1 MAEELQIGVSQESG
15 EKAVTLLRLKG
26 SLDANTQSTLEAK
39 ARDVIEAGT
48 KYMLLEMSG
57 VDYLG
62 SAGMRAI
69 HAITNMLSADEA
81 DTGMHSKHLKILSP
95 SPAAAKIF
103 KTLGFDS
110 FIDIHEDID
119 EAIAAF

>member
-1 MAEELQIGVSQESG
+1 MSEDLHIGVSQEDG
-15 EKAVTLLRLKG
+15 AKAVTVLRLKG

-39 ARDVIEAGT
+39 AREVIDAGAQ
-48 KYMLLEMSG
+48 YLLLDMSG

-69 HAITNMLSADEA
+69 HAITNMLSADDA
-81 DTGMHSKHLKILSP
+81 DTGMHSKNLKILSP
-95 SPAAAKIF
+95 APAAAKIL

-110 FIDIHEDID
+110 FIDIHNDID
-119 EAIAAF
+119 EAVASF